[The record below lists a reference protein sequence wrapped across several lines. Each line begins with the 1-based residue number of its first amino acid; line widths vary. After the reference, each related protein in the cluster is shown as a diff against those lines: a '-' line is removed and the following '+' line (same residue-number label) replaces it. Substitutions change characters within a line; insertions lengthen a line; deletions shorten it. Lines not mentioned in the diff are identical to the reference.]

1 MTLNFTRS
9 ELVPAINALAPYLV
23 SKGAISLRVAAG
35 GMLDLFACAAIE
47 GGSALARVPCNKTA
61 KPVPWMHVDG
71 ITLQQA
77 IQLADEGTV
86 TLDFAKDK
94 LTLKYPGSTFE
105 LRALLTPLVTPEKVE
120 FGKTTGHIKG
130 RDVNLLST
138 MTEAA
143 STEEARP
150 ALNGIYL
157 AASKKK
163 LEAAAADG
171 FILACATLATLAIN
185 SPDAPGAIY
194 SVKALNRA
202 KRALKAG
209 DDDEEIAIGFG
220 SHSITL
226 SAQRYSAEITIDVPR
241 VGGTFPDYKP
251 LLGGD
256 KETIVEVET
265 KALGAFLKR
274 SAAIQSGIFMQARG
288 GFLWLLAQN
297 ELTREKCLD
306 SIPVEAQ
313 GESAVMLYAHELLKN
328 ALKACVP
335 NGKVTLSFPQTNK
348 SPMTLGG
355 AATVL
360 AMPLVN
366 PLNESPFKGMQ
377 PTLI

>member
-23 SKGAISLRVAAG
+23 SKGAISLRVTEG
-35 GMLDLFACAAIE
+35 GTLDLFACASIE
-47 GGSALARVPCNKTA
+47 GGSALVRVPCSKTA

-71 ITLQQA
+71 ITLTQA

-86 TLDFAKDK
+86 TLDFAADK
-94 LTLKYPGSTFE
+94 LTLKYPGSIFE
-105 LRALLTPLVTPEKVE
+105 LRTLTPPITPEKVE

-150 ALNGIYL
+150 ALTGIYL

-171 FILACATLATLAIN
+171 FILACATLAIN
-185 SPDAPGAIY
+185 SPDASGAIY

-209 DDDEEIAIGFG
+209 DDEEIAIGFN

-226 SAQRYSAEITIDVPR
+226 SAQRYSAEITIDVPH

-256 KETIVEVET
+256 KETIVEVES

-288 GFLWLLAQN
+288 GFLWLLTQN

-306 SIPVEAQ
+306 SIPIEEAQ
-313 GESAVMLYAHELLKN
+313 GESAVMLYAHDLLKN

-348 SPMTLGG
+348 SPMLLGG

-366 PLNESPFKGMQ
+366 PLDESPFKGMQ

>member
-9 ELVPAINALAPYLV
+9 ELVPAINVLTPYLV
-23 SKGAISLRVAAG
+23 SKGAISLRVAEG

-47 GGSALARVPCNKTA
+47 GGSVLVRVPCNKTA

-77 IQLADEGTV
+77 IQLADEGTI

-105 LRALLTPLVTPEKVE
+105 LRTLTPPITPENIE
-120 FGKTTGHIKG
+120 FGKTTGRIKA
-130 RDVNLLST
+130 RDINLLST

-150 ALNGIYL
+150 TLNGIYL

-171 FILACATLATLAIN
+171 FILACATLAIN
-185 SPDAPGAIY
+185 SPDVPGASY

-226 SAQRYSAEITIDVPR
+226 SAQRYSAEITIDVPH

-256 KETIVEVET
+256 KATIVEVET

-274 SAAIQSGIFMQARG
+274 STAIQSGIFMQARG
-288 GFLWLLAQN
+288 GFLWLLTQN

-306 SIPVEAQ
+306 SIPVESQ
-313 GESAVMLYAHELLKN
+313 GESAVMLYAHDLLKN

-360 AMPLVN
+360 AMPLIN
-366 PLNESPFKGMQ
+366 PLDESPFKGLQ
-377 PTLI
+377 PALI

>member
-23 SKGAISLRVAAG
+23 SKGAISLRVAEG

-47 GGSALARVPCNKTA
+47 GGSVLVRVPCNKTA

-105 LRALLTPLVTPEKVE
+105 LRTLLTPLITPEKVE

-150 ALNGIYL
+150 ALTGIYL

-171 FILACATLATLAIN
+171 FILACATLAIN
-185 SPDAPGAIY
+185 SLDAPGATY

-202 KRALKAG
+202 KRALKSG
-209 DDDEEIAIGFG
+209 DDEEIAIGFN
-220 SHSITL
+220 SHSMTL

-274 SAAIQSGIFMQARG
+274 STAIQSGIFMQARG
-288 GFLWLLAQN
+288 GFLWLLTQN

-313 GESAVMLYAHELLKN
+313 GESAVMLYAHDLLKN

-360 AMPLVN
+360 AMPLIN
-366 PLNESPFKGMQ
+366 PLDESPFKGMQ
-377 PTLI
+377 PTLM

>member
-23 SKGAISLRVAAG
+23 SKGAISLRVAEG

-47 GGSALARVPCNKTA
+47 GGSVLVRVPCNKTA

-105 LRALLTPLVTPEKVE
+105 LRTLTPPITPENIE
-120 FGKTTGHIKG
+120 FGKTTGRIKA
-130 RDVNLLST
+130 RDINLLST

-150 ALNGIYL
+150 ALTGIYL

-171 FILACATLATLAIN
+171 FILACATLAL
-185 SPDAPGAIY
+185 DASDATGATY

-209 DDDEEIAIGFG
+209 DDNEEIAIGFG

-226 SAQRYSAEITIDVPR
+226 SAQRYSAEITIDVPH
-241 VGGTFPDYKP
+241 VGGTFPNYKP
-251 LLGGD
+251 LLEGD
-256 KETIVEVET
+256 KATIVEVET

-274 SAAIQSGIFMQARG
+274 STAIQSGIFMQARG
-288 GFLWLLAQN
+288 GFLWLLTQN

-306 SIPVEAQ
+306 SIPVESQ
-313 GESAVMLYAHELLKN
+313 GESAVMLYAHDLLKN

-335 NGKVTLSFPQTNK
+335 NGKVTLSFPQNNK
-348 SPMTLGG
+348 LPMTLGG

-366 PLNESPFKGMQ
+366 PLDESPFKGMQ
-377 PTLI
+377 PTLM

>member
-9 ELVPAINALAPYLV
+9 ELVPAINVLAPYLV
-23 SKGAISLRVAAG
+23 SKGVVSLRVAEG
-35 GMLDLFACAAIE
+35 GMLDLFASASIE
-47 GGSALARVPCNKTA
+47 GGSALVRVPCNKTG
-61 KPVPWMHVDG
+61 KPISWMHVDG

-77 IQLADEGTV
+77 IQLADEGTI

-105 LRALLTPLVTPEKVE
+105 LRTLTPPITPENIE
-120 FGKTTGHIKG
+120 FGKTTGRIKA
-130 RDVNLLST
+130 RDINLLST

-150 ALNGIYL
+150 ALTGIYL

-171 FILACATLATLAIN
+171 FILACATLAL
-185 SPDAPGAIY
+185 DASDATGATY

-226 SAQRYSAEITIDVPR
+226 SAQRYSAEITIDVPH
-241 VGGTFPDYKP
+241 VGGKFPDYKP
-251 LLGGD
+251 LLEGD
-256 KETIVEVET
+256 KGIIVEVET

-274 SAAIQSGIFMQARG
+274 STAIQSGIFMQARG
-288 GFLWLLAQN
+288 GFLWLLTQN

-306 SIPVEAQ
+306 SIPVESQ
-313 GESAVMLYAHELLKN
+313 GESAVMLYAHDLLKN

-335 NGKVTLSFPQTNK
+335 NGKVTLSFPQNNK
-348 SPMTLGG
+348 LPMTLGG

-366 PLNESPFKGMQ
+366 PLDESPFKGMQ
-377 PTLI
+377 PTLM

>member
-9 ELVPAINALAPYLV
+9 ELVPAINVLAPYLV
-23 SKGAISLRVAAG
+23 SKGVVSLRVAEG
-35 GMLDLFACAAIE
+35 GMLDLFASASIE
-47 GGSALARVPCNKTA
+47 GGSALVRVPCNKTG
-61 KPVPWMHVDG
+61 KPISWMHVDG

-77 IQLADEGTV
+77 IQLADEGTI

-105 LRALLTPLVTPEKVE
+105 LRTLTPPITPENIE
-120 FGKTTGHIKG
+120 FGKTTGRIKA
-130 RDVNLLST
+130 RDINLLST

-143 STEEARP
+143 STEETRP

-157 AASKKK
+157 VASKKK

-171 FILACATLATLAIN
+171 FILACATLAIN
-185 SPDAPGAIY
+185 SPDAPGATY

-209 DDDEEIAIGFG
+209 DDNEEIAIGFG

-226 SAQRYSAEITIDVPR
+226 SAQRYSAEITIDVPH
-241 VGGTFPDYKP
+241 VGGTFPNYKP
-251 LLGGD
+251 LLEGD
-256 KETIVEVET
+256 KATIVEVET

-274 SAAIQSGIFMQARG
+274 STAIQSGIFMQARG
-288 GFLWLLAQN
+288 GFLWLLTQN

-306 SIPVEAQ
+306 SIPVESQ

-335 NGKVTLSFPQTNK
+335 NGKVTLSFPQNNK
-348 SPMTLGG
+348 LPMTLGG

-366 PLNESPFKGMQ
+366 PLDESPFKGMQ
-377 PTLI
+377 PTLM

>member
-9 ELVPAINALAPYLV
+9 ELVPAINVLAPYLV
-23 SKGAISLRVAAG
+23 SKGAISLRVAEG

-47 GGSALARVPCNKTA
+47 GGSVLVRVPCNKTA
-61 KPVPWMHVDG
+61 KPVSWMHVDG

-105 LRALLTPLVTPEKVE
+105 LRTLTPPITPENIE
-120 FGKTTGHIKG
+120 FGKTTGCIKA
-130 RDVNLLST
+130 RDINLLST

-171 FILACATLATLAIN
+171 FILACATLAIN
-185 SPDAPGAIY
+185 SPDAPGATY

-209 DDDEEIAIGFG
+209 DDNEEIAIGFG

-226 SAQRYSAEITIDVPR
+226 SAQRYSAEITIDVPH

-251 LLGGD
+251 LLEGD
-256 KETIVEVET
+256 KGTIVEVET

-288 GFLWLLAQN
+288 GFLWLLTQN

-306 SIPVEAQ
+306 SIPVESQ
-313 GESAVMLYAHELLKN
+313 GESTVMLYAHDLLKN

-335 NGKVTLSFPQTNK
+335 NGKVTLSFPQNNK
-348 SPMTLGG
+348 LPMTLGG

-366 PLNESPFKGMQ
+366 PMDESPFKGMQ
-377 PTLI
+377 PTLM

>member
-23 SKGAISLRVAAG
+23 SKGAISLRVAEG
-35 GMLDLFACAAIE
+35 GLLDLFASAAIE
-47 GGSALARVPCNKTA
+47 GGSVLVRVPCNKTA

-77 IQLADEGTV
+77 IQLADEGTI
-86 TLDFAKDK
+86 TLDFAADK

-105 LRALLTPLVTPEKVE
+105 LRALLTPPITPEKVE
-120 FGKTTGHIKG
+120 FGKTTGHLKG

-143 STEEARP
+143 STEETRP

-171 FILACATLATLAIN
+171 FILACATLALDA
-185 SPDAPGAIY
+185 SDAPGATY

-202 KRALKAG
+202 KRALKSG
-209 DDDEEIAIGFG
+209 DDEEIAIGFN
-220 SHSITL
+220 SHSMTL

-288 GFLWLLAQN
+288 GFLWLLTQN

-313 GESAVMLYAHELLKN
+313 GESAVMLYAHDLLKN

-366 PLNESPFKGMQ
+366 PLDESPFKGMQ
-377 PTLI
+377 PTLM

>member
-23 SKGAISLRVAAG
+23 SKGAISLRVAEG

-47 GGSALARVPCNKTA
+47 GGSVLVRVPCNKIA
-61 KPVPWMHVDG
+61 KSVSWMHVDG

-77 IQLADEGTV
+77 IQLADEGTL
-86 TLDFAKDK
+86 TLDFAADK

-105 LRALLTPLVTPEKVE
+105 LRTLTPPITPENIE
-120 FGKTTGHIKG
+120 FGKTTGRIKA
-130 RDVNLLST
+130 RDINLLST

-171 FILACATLATLAIN
+171 FILACATLAL
-185 SPDAPGAIY
+185 DASDATGATY

-226 SAQRYSAEITIDVPR
+226 SAQRYSAEITIDVPH
-241 VGGTFPDYKP
+241 VGGTFPNYKP
-251 LLGGD
+251 LLEGD
-256 KETIVEVET
+256 KATIVEVET

-274 SAAIQSGIFMQARG
+274 STAIQSGIFMQARG
-288 GFLWLLAQN
+288 GFLWLLTQN

-306 SIPVEAQ
+306 SIPVESQ
-313 GESAVMLYAHELLKN
+313 GESAVMLYAHDLLKN

-335 NGKVTLSFPQTNK
+335 NGKVTLSFPQNNK
-348 SPMTLGG
+348 LPMTLGG

-366 PLNESPFKGMQ
+366 PMDESPFKGMQ
-377 PTLI
+377 PTLM

>member
-23 SKGAISLRVAAG
+23 SKGAISLRVAEG

-47 GGSALARVPCNKTA
+47 GGSVLVRVPCNKIA
-61 KPVPWMHVDG
+61 KSVSWMHVDG

-77 IQLADEGTV
+77 IQLADEGTL
-86 TLDFAKDK
+86 TLDFAADK

-105 LRALLTPLVTPEKVE
+105 LRTLTPPITPENIE
-120 FGKTTGHIKG
+120 FGKTTGRIKA
-130 RDVNLLST
+130 RDINLLST

-150 ALNGIYL
+150 ALTGIYL

-171 FILACATLATLAIN
+171 FILACATLAL
-185 SPDAPGAIY
+185 DASDATGATY

-226 SAQRYSAEITIDVPR
+226 SAQRYSAEITIDVPH
-241 VGGTFPDYKP
+241 VGGTFPNYKP
-251 LLGGD
+251 LLEGD
-256 KETIVEVET
+256 KATIVEVET

-274 SAAIQSGIFMQARG
+274 STAIQSGIFMQARG
-288 GFLWLLAQN
+288 GFLWLLTQN

-306 SIPVEAQ
+306 SIPVESQ
-313 GESAVMLYAHELLKN
+313 GESAVMLYAHDLLKN

-335 NGKVTLSFPQTNK
+335 NGKVTLSFPQNNK
-348 SPMTLGG
+348 LPMTLGG

-366 PLNESPFKGMQ
+366 PMDESPFKGMQ
-377 PTLI
+377 PTLM

>member
-23 SKGAISLRVAAG
+23 SKGAISLRVAEG

-47 GGSALARVPCNKTA
+47 GGSVLVRVPCNKTA

-77 IQLADEGTV
+77 IQLADEGTI

-105 LRALLTPLVTPEKVE
+105 LRTLTPPITPENIE
-120 FGKTTGHIKG
+120 FGKTTGRIKA
-130 RDVNLLST
+130 RDINLLST

-150 ALNGIYL
+150 TLNGIYL

-171 FILACATLATLAIN
+171 FILACATLAIN
-185 SPDAPGAIY
+185 SLDAPGATY

-274 SAAIQSGIFMQARG
+274 STAIQSGIFMQARG
-288 GFLWLLAQN
+288 GFLWLLTQN

-306 SIPVEAQ
+306 SIPVESQ
-313 GESAVMLYAHELLKN
+313 GESAVMLYAHDLLKN

-360 AMPLVN
+360 AMPLIN
-366 PLNESPFKGMQ
+366 PLDESPFKGLQ
-377 PTLI
+377 PALI

>member
-1 MTLNFTRS
+1 
-9 ELVPAINALAPYLV
+9 
-23 SKGAISLRVAAG
+23 
-35 GMLDLFACAAIE
+35 
-47 GGSALARVPCNKTA
+47 
-61 KPVPWMHVDG
+61 
-71 ITLQQA
+71 
-77 IQLADEGTV
+77 
-86 TLDFAKDK
+86 
-94 LTLKYPGSTFE
+94 
-105 LRALLTPLVTPEKVE
+105 
-120 FGKTTGHIKG
+120 
-130 RDVNLLST
+130 

-143 STEEARP
+143 STEETRP

-171 FILACATLATLAIN
+171 FILACATLAIN
-185 SPDAPGAIY
+185 SPDASGAIY

-202 KRALKAG
+202 KRALKSG
-209 DDDEEIAIGFG
+209 DEDEEIAIGFN
-220 SHSITL
+220 SHSMTL

-256 KETIVEVET
+256 KETIVEVES

-288 GFLWLLAQN
+288 GFLWLLTQN

-313 GESAVMLYAHELLKN
+313 GESAVMLYAHDLLKN

-335 NGKVTLSFPQTNK
+335 NGKVTLSFPQNNK

-360 AMPLVN
+360 AMPLIN
-366 PLNESPFKGMQ
+366 PLDESPFKGMQ

>member
-23 SKGAISLRVAAG
+23 SKGAISLRVAEG
-35 GMLDLFACAAIE
+35 GTLDLFACAAIE
-47 GGSALARVPCNKTA
+47 GGSVLVRVPCNKIA
-61 KPVPWMHVDG
+61 KSVSWMHVDG
-71 ITLQQA
+71 ITLQQT
-77 IQLADEGTV
+77 IQLADEGAL
-86 TLDFAKDK
+86 TLDFAADK

-105 LRALLTPLVTPEKVE
+105 LRALLTPPITPEKVE

-150 ALNGIYL
+150 ALTGIYL

-171 FILACATLATLAIN
+171 FILACATLAIN
-185 SPDAPGAIY
+185 SPDASGAIY

-209 DDDEEIAIGFG
+209 DDEEIAIGFN
-220 SHSITL
+220 SHSMTL

-256 KETIVEVET
+256 KETIVEVES

-313 GESAVMLYAHELLKN
+313 GESTVMLYAHDLLKN

-366 PLNESPFKGMQ
+366 PLDESPFKGLQ
-377 PTLI
+377 PALI

>member
-23 SKGAISLRVAAG
+23 SKGAISLRVAEG

-47 GGSALARVPCNKTA
+47 GGSVLVRVPCNKTA

-77 IQLADEGTV
+77 IQLADEGTIN
-86 TLDFAKDK
+86 LDFAADK
-94 LTLKYPGSTFE
+94 LTLKYPGSIFE

-120 FGKTTGHIKG
+120 FGKTTGHIKA
-130 RDVNLLST
+130 RDINLLST

-171 FILACATLATLAIN
+171 FILACATLAL
-185 SPDAPGAIY
+185 DASDATGATY

-209 DDDEEIAIGFG
+209 DDEEIAIGFN

-226 SAQRYSAEITIDVPR
+226 SAQRYSAEITIDVPH

-256 KETIVEVET
+256 KETIVEVES

-313 GESAVMLYAHELLKN
+313 GESAVMLYAHDLLKN

-360 AMPLVN
+360 AMPLIN
-366 PLNESPFKGMQ
+366 PLDESPFKGMQ
-377 PTLI
+377 PTLM

>member
-9 ELVPAINALAPYLV
+9 ELVPAINVLTPYLV
-23 SKGAISLRVAAG
+23 SKGAISLRVAEG

-47 GGSALARVPCNKTA
+47 GGSVLARVPCNKTA

-105 LRALLTPLVTPEKVE
+105 LRTLTPPITPENIE
-120 FGKTTGHIKG
+120 FGKTTGRIKA
-130 RDVNLLST
+130 RDINLLST

-150 ALNGIYL
+150 TLNGIYL

-171 FILACATLATLAIN
+171 FILACATLAIN
-185 SPDAPGAIY
+185 SPDVPGASY

-226 SAQRYSAEITIDVPR
+226 SAQRYSAEITIDVPH

-256 KETIVEVET
+256 KGTIVEVET

-274 SAAIQSGIFMQARG
+274 STAIQSGIFMQARG
-288 GFLWLLAQN
+288 GFLWLLTQN

-306 SIPVEAQ
+306 SIPVESQ
-313 GESAVMLYAHELLKN
+313 GESAVMLYAHDLLKN

-366 PLNESPFKGMQ
+366 PLDESPFKGMQ

>member
-23 SKGAISLRVAAG
+23 SKGVVSLRVAEG
-35 GMLDLFACAAIE
+35 GTLDLFACAAIE
-47 GGSALARVPCNKTA
+47 GGSVLVRVPCNKTA

-77 IQLADEGTV
+77 IQLADEGTL
-86 TLDFAKDK
+86 TLDFAADK

-130 RDVNLLST
+130 SDLNLLST

-150 ALNGIYL
+150 TLHGIYL

-171 FILACATLATLAIN
+171 FILACAEIAIG
-185 SPDAPGAIY
+185 SLDAPGATY

-226 SAQRYSAEITIDVPR
+226 SAQRYSAEITIDVPH

-256 KETIVEVET
+256 KGTIVEVET

-274 SAAIQSGIFMQARG
+274 STAIQSGIFMQARG
-288 GFLWLLAQN
+288 GFLWLLTQN

-306 SIPVEAQ
+306 SIPVESQ

-335 NGKVTLSFPQTNK
+335 NGKVTLSFPQSNK
-348 SPMTLGG
+348 LPMMLGG

-360 AMPLVN
+360 AMPLIN
-366 PLNESPFKGMQ
+366 PLDESPFKGLQ
-377 PTLI
+377 PALI

>member
-9 ELVPAINALAPYLV
+9 ELVPAINVLAPYLV
-23 SKGAISLRVAAG
+23 SKGAISLRVAEG

-47 GGSALARVPCNKTA
+47 GGSVLVRVPCNKIA
-61 KPVPWMHVDG
+61 KSVSWMHVDG

-77 IQLADEGTV
+77 IQLADEGTL
-86 TLDFAKDK
+86 TLDFAADK

-105 LRALLTPLVTPEKVE
+105 LRTLTPPITPENIE
-120 FGKTTGHIKG
+120 FGKTTGRIKA
-130 RDVNLLST
+130 RDINLLST

-150 ALNGIYL
+150 ALTGIYL

-171 FILACATLATLAIN
+171 FILACATLAL
-185 SPDAPGAIY
+185 DASDATGATY

-209 DDDEEIAIGFG
+209 DDNEEIAIGFG

-226 SAQRYSAEITIDVPR
+226 SAQRYSAEITIDVPH
-241 VGGTFPDYKP
+241 VGGTFPNYKP
-251 LLGGD
+251 LLEGD
-256 KETIVEVET
+256 KATIVEVET

-274 SAAIQSGIFMQARG
+274 STAIQSGIFMQARG
-288 GFLWLLAQN
+288 GFLWLLTQN

-306 SIPVEAQ
+306 SIPVESQ
-313 GESAVMLYAHELLKN
+313 GESTVMLYAHDLLKN

-335 NGKVTLSFPQTNK
+335 NGKVTLSFPQNNK
-348 SPMTLGG
+348 LPMTLGG

-366 PLNESPFKGMQ
+366 PMDESPFKGMQ
-377 PTLI
+377 PTLM

>member
-9 ELVPAINALAPYLV
+9 ELVPAINVLTPYLV
-23 SKGAISLRVAAG
+23 SKGAISLRVAEG

-47 GGSALARVPCNKTA
+47 GGSVLVRVPCNKTA

-77 IQLADEGTV
+77 IQLADEGTI

-105 LRALLTPLVTPEKVE
+105 LRTLTPPITPENIE
-120 FGKTTGHIKG
+120 FGKTTGRIKA
-130 RDVNLLST
+130 RDINLLST

-150 ALNGIYL
+150 TLNGIYL

-171 FILACATLATLAIN
+171 FILACATLAIN
-185 SPDAPGAIY
+185 SPDVPGASY

-226 SAQRYSAEITIDVPR
+226 SAQRYSAEITIDVPH

-256 KETIVEVET
+256 KGTIVEVET

-274 SAAIQSGIFMQARG
+274 STAIQSGIFMQARG
-288 GFLWLLAQN
+288 GFLWLLTQN

-306 SIPVEAQ
+306 SIPVESQ
-313 GESAVMLYAHELLKN
+313 GESAVMLYAHDLLKN

-360 AMPLVN
+360 AMPLIN
-366 PLNESPFKGMQ
+366 PLDESPFKGLQ
-377 PTLI
+377 PALI

>member
-9 ELVPAINALAPYLV
+9 ELVPAINVLAPYLV
-23 SKGAISLRVAAG
+23 SKGAISLRVAEG

-47 GGSALARVPCNKTA
+47 GGSVLVRVPCNKIA
-61 KPVPWMHVDG
+61 KSVSWMHVDG

-77 IQLADEGTV
+77 IQLADEGTL
-86 TLDFAKDK
+86 TLDFAADK

-105 LRALLTPLVTPEKVE
+105 LRTLTPPITPENIE
-120 FGKTTGHIKG
+120 FGKTTGRIKA
-130 RDVNLLST
+130 RDINLLST

-150 ALNGIYL
+150 ALTGIYL

-171 FILACATLATLAIN
+171 FILACATLAL
-185 SPDAPGAIY
+185 DASDATGATY

-226 SAQRYSAEITIDVPR
+226 SAQRYSAEITIDVPH
-241 VGGTFPDYKP
+241 VGGTFPNYKP
-251 LLGGD
+251 LLEGD
-256 KETIVEVET
+256 KATIVEVET

-274 SAAIQSGIFMQARG
+274 STAIQSGIFMQARG
-288 GFLWLLAQN
+288 GFLWLLTQN

-306 SIPVEAQ
+306 SIPVESQ
-313 GESAVMLYAHELLKN
+313 GESAVMLYAHDLLKN

-335 NGKVTLSFPQTNK
+335 NGKVTLSFPQNNK
-348 SPMTLGG
+348 LPMTLGG

-366 PLNESPFKGMQ
+366 PMDESPFKGMQ
-377 PTLI
+377 PTLM

>member
-23 SKGAISLRVAAG
+23 SKGAISLRVAEG

-47 GGSALARVPCNKTA
+47 GGSVLVRVPCNKTA
-61 KPVPWMHVDG
+61 KSVSWMHVDG

-77 IQLADEGTV
+77 IQLADEGTI
-86 TLDFAKDK
+86 TLDFAADK
-94 LTLKYPGSTFE
+94 LTLKYPGSIFE
-105 LRALLTPLVTPEKVE
+105 LRTLTPPITPENIK
-120 FGKTTGHIKG
+120 FGKTTGRIKA
-130 RDVNLLST
+130 RDINLLST

-143 STEEARP
+143 STEETRP
-150 ALNGIYL
+150 ALTGIYL

-171 FILACATLATLAIN
+171 FILACATLAL
-185 SPDAPGAIY
+185 DASDATGATY

-226 SAQRYSAEITIDVPR
+226 SAQRYSAEITIDVPH

-251 LLGGD
+251 MLGGD
-256 KETIVEVET
+256 KGTIVEVET

-274 SAAIQSGIFMQARG
+274 STAIQSGIFMQARG
-288 GFLWLLAQN
+288 GFLWLLTQN

-306 SIPVEAQ
+306 SIPVESQ

-335 NGKVTLSFPQTNK
+335 NGKVTLSFPQSNK
-348 SPMTLGG
+348 LPMMLGG

-366 PLNESPFKGMQ
+366 PLDESPFKGLQ
-377 PTLI
+377 PALI

>member
-23 SKGAISLRVAAG
+23 SKGAISLRVAEG

-47 GGSALARVPCNKTA
+47 GGSVLVRVPCNKIA
-61 KPVPWMHVDG
+61 KSVSWMHVDG

-77 IQLADEGTV
+77 IQLADEGTL
-86 TLDFAKDK
+86 TLDFAADK

-105 LRALLTPLVTPEKVE
+105 LRTLTPPITPENIE
-120 FGKTTGHIKG
+120 FGKTTGRIKA
-130 RDVNLLST
+130 RDINLLST

-150 ALNGIYL
+150 ALTGIYL

-171 FILACATLATLAIN
+171 FILACATLAL
-185 SPDAPGAIY
+185 DASDATGATY

-209 DDDEEIAIGFG
+209 DDNEEIAIGFG

-226 SAQRYSAEITIDVPR
+226 SAQRYSAEITIDVPH
-241 VGGTFPDYKP
+241 VGGTFPNYKP
-251 LLGGD
+251 LLEGD
-256 KETIVEVET
+256 KATIVEVET

-274 SAAIQSGIFMQARG
+274 STAIQSGIFMQARG
-288 GFLWLLAQN
+288 GFLWLLTQN

-306 SIPVEAQ
+306 SIPVESQ
-313 GESAVMLYAHELLKN
+313 GESAVMLYAHDLLKN

-335 NGKVTLSFPQTNK
+335 NGKVTLSFPQNNK
-348 SPMTLGG
+348 LPMTLGG

-366 PLNESPFKGMQ
+366 PMDESPFKGMQ
-377 PTLI
+377 PTLM

>member
-23 SKGAISLRVAAG
+23 SKGVVSLRVAEG
-35 GMLDLFACAAIE
+35 GTLDLFACAAIE
-47 GGSALARVPCNKTA
+47 GGSVLVRVPCNKTA

-77 IQLADEGTV
+77 IQLADEGAL
-86 TLDFAKDK
+86 TLDFAADK

-105 LRALLTPLVTPEKVE
+105 LRALLTPPITPEKVE
-120 FGKTTGHIKG
+120 FGKTTGHIKTS
-130 RDVNLLST
+130 DLNLLST

-143 STEEARP
+143 STEETRP
-150 ALNGIYL
+150 ALHGIYL

-171 FILACATLATLAIN
+171 FILACATLAL
-185 SPDAPGAIY
+185 DASDATGATY

-202 KRALKAG
+202 KRALKSG
-209 DDDEEIAIGFG
+209 DEDEEIAIGFN
-220 SHSITL
+220 SHSMTL
-226 SAQRYSAEITIDVPR
+226 SAQRYSAEITIDVPH

-256 KETIVEVET
+256 KETIVEVES

-313 GESAVMLYAHELLKN
+313 GESTVMLYAHDLLKN

-366 PLNESPFKGMQ
+366 PLDESPFKGLQ
-377 PTLI
+377 PALI